1 MEVVEILL
9 PIHGLLILQ
18 ELMKVENDLPSNGI

>member
-1 MEVVEILL
+1 LWKSSP

-18 ELMKVENDLPSNGI
+18 ESMKIENDLPSNGI